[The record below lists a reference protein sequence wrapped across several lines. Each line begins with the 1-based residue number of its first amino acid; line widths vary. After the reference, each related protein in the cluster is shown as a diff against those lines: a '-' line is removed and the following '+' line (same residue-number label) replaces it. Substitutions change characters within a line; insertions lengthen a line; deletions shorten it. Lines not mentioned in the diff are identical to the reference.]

1 MKILIVDDEPP
12 ARAKLRRLL
21 TAMPDIEVVGEAGD
35 ADEALALLPNLQVD
49 AALLDIQMPG
59 ISGLELALALP
70 SQLLCVFCTA
80 FDQYAVRAFEL
91 NAVDYLLKP
100 FSAERLAETVQRL
113 RLRMAQTRAGAKPRL
128 ALLSALQDMQPV
140 AGHWLVAARAATGPG
155 LIKLALAE
163 VEWVA
168 AADNYIELHT
178 ASASH
183 LDRHT
188 LADFLAHPLTQ
199 GQFLR
204 VHRSHAVNPQHIQA
218 LATLPRGEAELTLSS
233 GAKLR
238 VSRGFRTALDRDP
251 PERQIPPAPA
261 NFSDQGPKA

>member
-21 TAMPDIEVVGEAGD
+21 TAMPDVEWVGEAGD
-35 ADEALALLPNLQVD
+35 AAQALTLAQQTQPD

-70 SQLLCVFCTA
+70 PRLLCVFCTA
-80 FDQYAVRAFEL
+80 FDQYAVKAFEL

-100 FSAERLAETVQRL
+100 FTAERLSETVQRL
-113 RLRMAQTRAGAKPRL
+113 RQRLDQNTPAEKPRT
-128 ALLSALQDMQPV
+128 ALLSALQQLQPV
-140 AGHWLVAARAATGPG
+140 AGHWLVAARVGSGQG
-155 LIKLALAE
+155 LIKLPLAE
-163 VEWVA
+163 VQWVA

-183 LDRHT
+183 LERHT
-188 LADFLAHPLTQ
+188 LADFLAHPALQ
-199 GQFLR
+199 GKFLR
-204 VHRSHAVNPQHIQA
+204 VHRSHAVNPAHIQA
-218 LATLPRGEAELTLSS
+218 LASLPRGEAELTLSS

-238 VSRGFRTALDRDP
+238 VSRGYREALAGTRP
-251 PERQIPPAPA
+251 
-261 NFSDQGPKA
+261 

>member
-21 TAMPDIEVVGEAGD
+21 TALPDMEVVGEAGE
-35 ADEALALLPNLQVD
+35 AVEALTLIQQTQPD

-59 ISGLELALALP
+59 LSGLELALALP
-70 SQLLCVFCTA
+70 PQLLCVFCTA
-80 FDQYAVRAFEL
+80 FDHYAVKAFEL

-100 FSAERLAETVQRL
+100 FTAERLGETVQRL
-113 RLRMAQTRAGAKPRL
+113 RQRLAQNMPTEKPRM
-128 ALLSALQDMQPV
+128 ALLSALQQLQPV
-140 AGHWLVAARAATGPG
+140 AGHWLVPARLGLGQG
-155 LIKLALAE
+155 LIKLPLAE

-178 ASASH
+178 AAGSH

-188 LADFLAHPLTQ
+188 LADFLANPALQ
-199 GQFLR
+199 GKFLR
-204 VHRSHAVNPQHIQA
+204 VHRSHAVNPTHIQA
-218 LATLPRGEAELTLSS
+218 LASLPRGEAELTLSS

-238 VSRGFRTALDRDP
+238 VSRGYRALLSEPRP
-251 PERQIPPAPA
+251 
-261 NFSDQGPKA
+261 

>member
-21 TAMPDIEVVGEAGD
+21 TAMPDIDVVGEAGD
-35 ADEALALLPNLQVD
+35 AAEALTLLQHLQVD

-70 SQLLCVFCTA
+70 PQLLCVFCTA
-80 FDQYAVRAFEL
+80 FDQYAVKAFEL

-113 RLRMAQTRAGAKPRL
+113 RLRMSQNMPPEKSSDKPSDKPRM
-128 ALLSALQDMQPV
+128 ALLSALQQVQPV
-140 AGHWLVAARAATGPG
+140 AGHWLVPARAGSGQG
-155 LIKLALAE
+155 LSKLPLAE

-188 LADFLAHPLTQ
+188 LADFLAHPALQ
-199 GQFLR
+199 GRFLR
-204 VHRSHAVNPQHIQA
+204 VHRSHAVNPLHIQA
-218 LATLPRGEAELTLSS
+218 LTALPRGEAELTLSS
-233 GAKLR
+233 GVKLR
-238 VSRGFRTALDRDP
+238 VSRGYRGVLSEPRP
-251 PERQIPPAPA
+251 CP
-261 NFSDQGPKA
+261 

>member
-21 TAMPDIEVVGEAGD
+21 SALPDIEVVGEAGD
-35 ADEALALLPNLQVD
+35 AAEALMLVQQAQAD

-59 ISGLELALALP
+59 MSGLELALALP
-70 SQLLCVFCTA
+70 PKLLCVFCTA
-80 FDQYAVRAFEL
+80 FDQYAVKAFEL

-100 FSAERLAETVQRL
+100 FTAERLAETVQRL
-113 RLRMAQTRAGAKPRL
+113 RLRMASTAASTKPRT
-128 ALLSALQDMQPV
+128 ALLSALQQVQPV
-140 AGHWLVAARAATGPG
+140 AGHWLVPARAGSGQG
-155 LIKLALAE
+155 LSKLPLAE

-188 LADFLAHPLTQ
+188 LADFLAHPALQ
-199 GQFLR
+199 GRFLR
-204 VHRSHAVNPQHIQA
+204 VHRSHAVNPAHIQS
-218 LATLPRGEAELTLSS
+218 LASLPRGEAELTLSS
-233 GAKLR
+233 GVKLH
-238 VSRGFRTALDRDP
+238 VSRGYRGVLST
-251 PERQIPPAPA
+251 PAA
-261 NFSDQGPKA
+261 